1 MKYLFIEL
9 LIREGEREHDHRVLT
24 TTDANDIKF
33 AAQRYAST
41 YWGEGER
48 DGMYWYAHG
57 GEIAIRV
64 ESVVEL
70 SEYEYKLLSR
80 IFQGQKSPPDYFK
93 IKQSG
98 FDTVIQREQIE
109 IDAGKY
115 GKIHIFQDDG
125 KLGFII
131 DVFDAEDENKGTM
144 AIWEDDLHDEDREND
159 LSMCLASGE
168 HLKSCDDD
176 GFCNNCGHQ

>member
-1 MKYLFIEL
+1 M
-9 LIREGEREHDHRVLT
+9 IREGEREHDHRVLT
-24 TTDANDIKF
+24 TTIANDIKF

-48 DGMYWYAHG
+48 ERFGNSKTNYWYAHG

-64 ESVVEL
+64 THVVEV
-70 SEYEYKLLSR
+70 SKYEYQLMSR
-80 IFQGQKSPPDYFK
+80 IFQGQKAPPDYFK

-125 KLGFII
+125 KLGFIV
-131 DVFDAEDENKGTM
+131 DVFDAEDECAGTM
-144 AIWEDDLHDEDREND
+144 PIWEDDLYDEDREND